1 MISLIIFKANV
12 MVKENLIKQDQTEFL
27 INKSVKDFN
36 NNTKIYR
43 YMDFDCFLQI
53 LDKQFYVSTKK
64 QFADCYDAGKKIPI
78 NDISKNFLM
87 VCGEKQTNLKQ
98 YTVSE
103 ISEAFKNSQN
113 YLASCWTLS
122 KDNILMWQAY
132 THGNCG
138 ICIESTIGNVI
149 ASLDSKS
156 INPYLICCSPM
167 YYNGYSNLTE
177 VEEILFKKLNIYR
190 GEDEIRFYFLSGK
203 VKSNTK
209 DLDAIAKNNVFKIKP
224 EVLIDNVFL
233 SPFMRGNS
241 AKLLKGN
248 LEECYDF
255 LKGHIKISELSSQ
268 YLIL

>member
-27 INKSVKDFN
+27 INTSVKDFN
-36 NNTKIYR
+36 SDTKIYR
-43 YMDFDCFLQI
+43 YIDFDSFLQI
-53 LDKQFYVSTKK
+53 LDGKFYVSTKK
-64 QFADCYDAGKKIPI
+64 QFSDCYDAGKEIPI
-78 NDISKNFLM
+78 KDISKNFLM

-98 YTVSE
+98 YTISE
-103 ISEAFKNSQN
+103 LREAFKNSQN

-156 INPYLICCSPM
+156 IKPYLICCSPM
-167 YYNGYSNLTE
+167 YYDGYSNLTE
-177 VEEILFKKLNIYR
+177 VEEILLKKLNPYR
-190 GEDEIRFYFLSGK
+190 GEAEIRFYFLSGK
-203 VKSNTK
+203 AKSNSENLGTM
-209 DLDAIAKNNVFKIKP
+209 ANSNVFKINADT
-224 EVLIDNVFL
+224 LIDKVIL

-248 LEECYDF
+248 LEECYPF
-255 LKGHIKISELSSQ
+255 LKGHIKFSELKSQ
-268 YLIL
+268 YFVL